1 MECRYCG
8 KEVPLRMRFTGQ
20 TGFCCSSHRKLYHEE
35 HSRIGLARLLE
46 ETSSDEK
53 EAVAVREAEEPEQTP
68 VQEALKTEVEE
79 PVTAEDIETSGYPAA
94 DVLPE
99 PTADTSA
106 DVLPEPT
113 ADTSAD
119 VLPEPTADTSADVLP
134 EPIADISAD
143 VLRLWRYSPF
153 DFSPQP
159 LFESSTRLRFDPA
172 DYTPGEPEA
181 TVAVITAE
189 SNEPDAASAETSLAA
204 KPASGRLEAQPPQDS
219 DFHFGTPGM
228 GPSPERA
235 NRSPLSVKI
244 AVAGA
249 LAVAA
254 AAVAYLNLDLYDKPE
269 TAAATDAARS
279 HSEGAIP
286 EEGGQWIP
294 YWSDGRHGD
303 DIALFGPSQEWSD
316 YRIESKVDRYTG
328 IALVFRAADPG
339 NYYALR
345 LEAGRYDNYINL
357 IRYAVVNGE
366 SMSRVETPIPTP
378 NTDLETFGIQLEARG
393 SMFKVFLEGHLV
405 AKWTDSRLSR
415 GGVGVISKK
424 MDLASVSSVKVTQ
437 LGRNSAF
444 TPQPRGI
451 GAPSAQLA
459 TITITRMDGVPAFGQ
474 THDQDSE
481 ESN

>member
-8 KEVPLRMRFTGQ
+8 KEVPLRMRLTGQ

-53 EAVAVREAEEPEQTP
+53 EAVAVREAEEPEQAP

-79 PVTAEDIETSGYPAA
+79 PVAAEDIETSGHPDA
-94 DVLPE
+94 DILAE

-113 ADTSAD
+113 AD
-119 VLPEPTADTSADVLP
+119 
-134 EPIADISAD
+134 ISAD
-143 VLRLWRYSPF
+143 VLRLWRYSPVG
-153 DFSPQP
+153 FSPQP
-159 LFESSTRLRFDPA
+159 LFERSTRLRFDPA

-189 SNEPDAASAETSLAA
+189 SNEPDAASAESSPAA
-204 KPASGRLEAQPPQDS
+204 KPASGRLEAEPPQDF
-219 DFHFGTPGM
+219 DFHFGTPGL
-228 GPSPERA
+228 GPSPEMA
-235 NRSPLSVKI
+235 KRSPLSVKI

-269 TAAATDAARS
+269 TAAATDAATS
-279 HSEGAIP
+279 DSEAAIP
-286 EEGGQWIP
+286 EEGGEWIP
-294 YWSDGRHGD
+294 YWSDGRDGD

-345 LEAGRYDNYINL
+345 LEAGRYDNHINL

-366 SMSRVETPIPTP
+366 SMSRVETPVPTP
-378 NTDLETFGIQLEARG
+378 NTDLDTFGIQLEARG
-393 SMFKVFLEGHLV
+393 STFQVFLEGHLV

-437 LGRNSAF
+437 LVRNSAF
-444 TPQPRGI
+444 SPQPRGI